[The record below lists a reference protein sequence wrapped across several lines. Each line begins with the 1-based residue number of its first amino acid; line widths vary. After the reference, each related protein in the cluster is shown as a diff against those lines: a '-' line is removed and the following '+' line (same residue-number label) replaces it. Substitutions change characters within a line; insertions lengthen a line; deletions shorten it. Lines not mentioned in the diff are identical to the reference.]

1 MAVIAKWM
9 CDRDNSMHDSKKE
22 ADAHDKMLELAEEFT
37 TLLED
42 TLGKVDDK
50 QAEAFGLLLAR
61 NKDKLIE
68 ACKGKPEVLRTLDQ
82 DEADNVTPL
91 KASQ

>member
-1 MAVIAKWM
+1 MAVIPKWM

-37 TLLED
+37 ALLED
-42 TLGKVDDK
+42 KVKGIDEK

-61 NKDKLIE
+61 NKDKVIQ
-68 ACKGKPEVLRTLDQ
+68 ACKGKPELLGELD
-82 DEADNVTPL
+82 ADDDPKVTPI
-91 KASQ
+91 KAAN